1 MARRIFPRSLFLLF
15 FAMPA
20 LLHSLSMNCNAST
33 STWTMG
39 IRHRHQLLALISV
52 GAVFFAARDASA
64 FTVAHKR
71 SHPGKTPFSLFM
83 TNDNNAEE
91 SMSESTAEASTL
103 SDVNVGDQ
111 KKKKRVVVIGG
122 GWAGFSAADALAT
135 APPDSVEIVV
145 LDASP
150 RGAGGLAGSWKTQG
164 GRPVEAGV
172 HGFWR
177 EYKNT
182 FAAIERIGIDLD
194 DVLGPYSPSVLVSKS
209 GKVALAP
216 VLGDGH
222 STATAKLDKDK
233 QLVGPL
239 SSPLERLAELL
250 PAPLD
255 VALVSEFNPSSP
267 LTLVDRASAIGLL
280 GAWADFG
287 QEDEVSWDI
296 YNEASAEELFLEK
309 AGVTKGLYDELVQ
322 PLLHVLPMCPGHD
335 CSAAAALSCFHVFAL
350 QSKGAF
356 DVRWCRGGITETIFD
371 PWAEK
376 LFAQGNID
384 IRGSSRVSSVTQTT
398 DDQYRVTMSDGQ
410 DKIDCNGVI
419 FAVGGVSMGK
429 IVASSPETNELLG
442 PQGFDKSR
450 GVTCVAVR
458 LFLKPGTTT
467 IDLLGGKHSTTQLP
481 PDMARAM
488 KDTPVVVCG
497 PKIGGIPELK
507 EAGFC
512 IYDLQRMQDQFAIG
526 NGSQDAAVIEVD
538 FFRADDIA
546 DIADD
551 DKIAALTLKAIA
563 RALNTNE
570 IDPSCIIDK
579 SVVRARN
586 AVSHFAPNSPL
597 PDVTIRN
604 GISMAGDWIDRAGH
618 ASWSTEKSVVTGRQ
632 AAASIARDLGL
643 VCETDIIPAAP
654 DTLQLSAL
662 RRVATKL
669 RAIVPPPGSGIPP
682 SPWAFVKDLLAK

>member
-1 MARRIFPRSLFLLF
+1 MRAKGERKEAMGTQRIPK
-15 FAMPA
+15 
-20 LLHSLSMNCNAST
+20 
-33 STWTMG
+33 
-39 IRHRHQLLALISV
+39 LLALIAI
-52 GAVFFAARDASA
+52 GAVVFNDAQDVSA
-64 FTVAHKR
+64 FTAVANQR
-71 SHPGKTPFSLFM
+71 SHPSNTGRCSSSAFFM
-83 TNDNNAEE
+83 TNENGAEE
-91 SMSESTAEASTL
+91 STSGSTAASTG
-103 SDVNVGDQ
+103 SNASKQKDANQNV
-111 KKKKRVVVIGG
+111 KRKKRVVIIGG

-135 APPDSVEIVV
+135 APSDSIDIVL

-177 EYKNT
+177 EYRNT
-182 FAAIERIGIDLD
+182 FAAIERIGLDLD
-194 DVLGPYSPSVLVSKS
+194 GVLGPYSPSVLVSKS

-222 STATAKLDKDK
+222 STAAEKSD
-233 QLVGPL
+233 QGNMVPSPF
-239 SSPLERLAELL
+239 SSPLETVAELL
-250 PAPLD
+250 PPPLD

-267 LTLVDRASAIGLL
+267 LTLVDRASAVGLL

-287 QEDEVSWDI
+287 QE
-296 YNEASAEELFLEK
+296 NEASWNIYNKVSADELFLEK
-309 AGVTKGLYDELVQ
+309 AGVTKCLYDELVQ
-322 PLLHVLPMCPGHD
+322 PLLHVLPMCPGYD

-356 DVRWCRGGITETIFD
+356 DVRWCRGGITQKIFD

-376 LFAQGNID
+376 LLAQGNVD
-384 IRGSSRVSSVTQTT
+384 IRGNSRVSSVTQTS
-398 DDQYRVTMSDGQ
+398 DDQYRVTLSNGQ
-410 DKIDCNGVI
+410 DEIDCDGVI

-442 PQGFDKSR
+442 PQGFEESR

-458 LFLKPGTTT
+458 LFLKPDTTT
-467 IDLLGGKHSTTQLP
+467 TDLLGGKHGSSQLP

-497 PKIGGIPELK
+497 PDIGRIPELK

-526 NGSQDAAVIEVD
+526 TSTGSQDAAVIEVD

-546 DIADD
+546 DITDD
-551 DKIAALTLKAIA
+551 DEVAALTLKAIA
-563 RALNTNE
+563 KALDTRVLN
-570 IDPSCIIDK
+570 PSRIIDK
-579 SVVRARN
+579 SVVRARD
-586 AVSHFAPNSPL
+586 AVSHFAPNAPL
-597 PDVTIRN
+597 PDVRIRN
-604 GISMAGDWIDRAGH
+604 GISMAGDWIDRTGH

-654 DTLQLSAL
+654 DTPQLSAL
-662 RRVATKL
+662 RRVASKL
-669 RAIVPPPGSGIPP
+669 RSTIPPPGSGIPP
-682 SPWAFVKDLLAK
+682 SPWAFAKDLLTR

>member
-1 MARRIFPRSLFLLF
+1 
-15 FAMPA
+15 
-20 LLHSLSMNCNAST
+20 
-33 STWTMG
+33 
-39 IRHRHQLLALISV
+39 
-52 GAVFFAARDASA
+52 
-64 FTVAHKR
+64 
-71 SHPGKTPFSLFM
+71 M
-83 TNDNNAEE
+83 TNENNAEE
-91 SMSESTAEASTL
+91 AESTSERTDSNASTQ
-103 SDVNVGDQ
+103 SDASE
-111 KKKKRVVVIGG
+111 KKKRKRVVVIGG

-135 APPDSVEIVV
+135 APSDSVDIVL

-182 FAAIERIGIDLD
+182 FAAIERIGLDLD

-216 VLGDGH
+216 VLGDGQ
-222 STATAKLDKDK
+222 STLAETVNKDK
-233 QLVGPL
+233 QMANPFSL
-239 SSPLERLAELL
+239 PLERLAELL
-250 PAPLD
+250 PPPLD

-287 QEDEVSWDI
+287 QEDEASWDI
-296 YNEASAEELFLEK
+296 YNKVSAEELFLEK

-322 PLLHVLPMCPGHD
+322 PLLHVLPMCPGYD

-356 DVRWCRGGITETIFD
+356 DVRWCRGGITEKIFD

-376 LFAQGNID
+376 FLAHGNID
-384 IRGSSRVSSVTQTT
+384 IRGSSRVSSVTQTS
-398 DDQYRVTMSDGQ
+398 DDQYRVTLSNGQ
-410 DKIDCNGVI
+410 DEIDCDGVI

-442 PQGFDKSR
+442 PQGFEKSR

-458 LFLKPGTTT
+458 LFLKPDTTT
-467 IDLLGGKHSTTQLP
+467 TDLLGGKHSSTQLP

-497 PKIGGIPELK
+497 PKIGGMPELK

-526 NGSQDAAVIEVD
+526 IGSQDAAVIEVD
-538 FFRADDIA
+538 FFRADEIA

-551 DKIAALTLKAIA
+551 DKIAAPTLKAISI
-563 RALNTNE
+563 ALNTNE

-579 SVVRARN
+579 SVVRAKD
-586 AVSHFAPNSPL
+586 AVSHFAPNAPL
-597 PDVTIRN
+597 PDVKIRN

-654 DTLQLSAL
+654 DTPQLSAL

-669 RAIVPPPGSGIPP
+669 RATIPPSGSGIPP
-682 SPWAFVKDLLAK
+682 SPWAFAKDLFAK

>member
-1 MARRIFPRSLFLLF
+1 
-15 FAMPA
+15 
-20 LLHSLSMNCNAST
+20 MNCKAST

-39 IRHRHQLLALISV
+39 KRRRHQLLAALI
-52 GAVFFAARDASA
+52 GVFFAACDVSA
-64 FTVAHKR
+64 FTVADKHA
-71 SHPGKTPFSLFM
+71 HPSKTCTSSFSFLM
-83 TNDNNAEE
+83 TNENNAEE
-91 SMSESTAEASTL
+91 STSESTAEASTL
-103 SDVNVGDQ
+103 SDVNASDVNAGDQ

-135 APPDSVEIVV
+135 APPDSVEIII

-182 FAAIERIGIDLD
+182 FAAIERIGLDLD

-216 VLGDGH
+216 VLGDGQ
-222 STATAKLDKDK
+222 STATAKLDKGN
-233 QLVGPL
+233 QLANPL
-239 SSPLERLAELL
+239 SSPLEKLAELL
-250 PAPLD
+250 PPPLD

-287 QEDEVSWDI
+287 QEDEESWDI
-296 YNEASAEELFLEK
+296 YNKVSAEELFLEK

-322 PLLHVLPMCPGHD
+322 PLLHVLPMCPGYD

-356 DVRWCRGGITETIFD
+356 DVRWCRGGITEKIFD
-371 PWAEK
+371 PWATK
-376 LFAQGNID
+376 LLAHGNID
-384 IRGSSRVSSVTQTT
+384 IRGGSRVSSVTQAS
-398 DDQYRVTMSDGQ
+398 DDQYRVKMSDGQ
-410 DKIDCNGVI
+410 DEIDCDGVI

-429 IVASSPETNELLG
+429 IVASSPNTNELLG
-442 PQGFDKSR
+442 PQGFEKSR

-458 LFLKPGTTT
+458 LFLKPGTITR
-467 IDLLGGKHSTTQLP
+467 DLLGGKHSSTQLP
-481 PDMARAM
+481 PDTARAM

-497 PKIGGIPELK
+497 PEIGGIPELK
-507 EAGFC
+507 EVGFC

-551 DKIAALTLKAIA
+551 DKIAALTLKAISI
-563 RALNTNE
+563 ALNTNE
-570 IDPSCIIDK
+570 IDHSCIIDK

-586 AVSHFAPNSPL
+586 AVSHFAPKAPL
-597 PDVTIRN
+597 PDVRIRN

-669 RAIVPPPGSGIPP
+669 RATIPPPGSGIPP
-682 SPWAFVKDLLAK
+682 SPWAFAKDLLAK